1 MQTKNSVNDLP
12 NIVIKS
18 EEDAYEVLRSALA
31 GTIQPFGTV
40 IFDGWPTLNLNV
52 KGDKFHQSLTPTV
65 MRGLL
70 EFQKGIYQSFAAAK
84 YNHPSK
90 RLSESEKKDLEI
102 RVDVHEGSSDLDI
115 NFNEIAIKLVEQL
128 GARMDPVHVLITVVT
143 IAVLYFGNSAFRSF
157 LESRKEV
164 RLKEISDGT
173 HRKTI
178 EALTFAGQQ
187 ETERAKIISDLAANN
202 HRIGNI
208 SRIAYQAQSEL
219 VKSLAAGDSASV
231 EGIPLDSAIAEELT
245 RNARKKSQDI
255 RLDGTY
261 RLVKIDWSDPLKL
274 KVKVFN
280 VDNRLTL
287 DAEVQDDSLT
297 GKYREALRDAEWNR
311 VPVNLRINAKVFAD
325 NDYRDAVVI
334 SAEPLTPTE
343 GN

>member
-1 MQTKNSVNDLP
+1 M
-12 NIVIKS
+12 
-18 EEDAYEVLRSALA
+18 A
-31 GTIQPFGTV
+31 
-40 IFDGWPTLNLNV
+40 
-52 KGDKFHQSLTPTV
+52 
-65 MRGLL
+65 
-70 EFQKGIYQSFAAAK
+70 
-84 YNHPSK
+84 
-90 RLSESEKKDLEI
+90 
-102 RVDVHEGSSDLDI
+102 
-115 NFNEIAIKLVEQL
+115 
-128 GARMDPVHVLITVVT
+128 PVHVLITVVT
-143 IAVLYFGNSAFRSF
+143 IAVLYFGNSAYKTF

-164 RLKEISDGT
+164 RLKEIADGT
-173 HRKTI
+173 HRKAI

-187 ETERAKIISDLAANN
+187 ETERAKVISDLAANN

-231 EGIPLDSAIAEELT
+231 EGISLGSSIAEELT

-280 VDNRLTL
+280 VDNRITL

-325 NDYRDAVVI
+325 NDYRDAIVI
-334 SAEPLTPTE
+334 SSEPLTRTKAS
-343 GN
+343 